1 MPLPIN
7 QKAPDFTLPSTNG
20 RNFTLYKDMKEK
32 PCILYFYPKD
42 DTPGCTKEACGFRDS
57 IQSVAQA
64 NAVVLGVSRDNVD
77 SHNQFISK
85 FNLPFTLLSDPQVEV
100 MKAYGAWG
108 PRQNAQGETVEGPIR
123 STALIGPDGTVKKHW
138 IPVANAEAHP
148 AEVLEF
154 LKK

>member
-1 MPLPIN
+1 MSNLEG
-7 QKAPDFTLPSTNG
+7 QKAPTFSLDGSDGKKHSLSDYQGKTVV
-20 RNFTLYKDMKEK
+20 
-32 PCILYFYPKD
+32 LYFYPK

-57 IQSVAQA
+57 LEAVTKA
-64 NAVVLGVSRDNVD
+64 NAVVLGVSRDNID

-85 FNLPFTLLSDPQVEV
+85 FNLPFTLLSDPKVEV

-123 STALIGPDGTVKKHW
+123 STALIGPDGTVKRHW